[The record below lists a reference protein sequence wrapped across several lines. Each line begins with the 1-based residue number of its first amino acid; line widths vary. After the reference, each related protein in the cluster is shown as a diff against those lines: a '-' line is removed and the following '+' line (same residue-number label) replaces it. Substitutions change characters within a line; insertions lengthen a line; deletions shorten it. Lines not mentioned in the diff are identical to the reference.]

1 MVAQAGKPLI
11 YGSFLMPRRLRGG
24 ASAPPAGSARLR
36 TAGPLSIPIGRAGW
50 LRRYVAAVVRAWS
63 VERTQVQLSR
73 LDDRLLADIGLTRAD
88 LDAGQD
94 GAIRPTQLHDGGP
107 FGR

>member
-1 MVAQAGKPLI
+1 M
-11 YGSFLMPRRLRGG
+11 SRRSRGG
-24 ASAPPAGSARLR
+24 ASVPPAGSACLR
-36 TAGPLSIPIGRAGW
+36 TAGPLSIPISRAGW
-50 LRRYVAAVVRAWS
+50 LRRCVAAVARAWT

-73 LDDRLLADIGLTRAD
+73 LDDRLLADIGLARAD

-94 GAIRPTQLHDGGP
+94 GAIRPTQHYDGGP